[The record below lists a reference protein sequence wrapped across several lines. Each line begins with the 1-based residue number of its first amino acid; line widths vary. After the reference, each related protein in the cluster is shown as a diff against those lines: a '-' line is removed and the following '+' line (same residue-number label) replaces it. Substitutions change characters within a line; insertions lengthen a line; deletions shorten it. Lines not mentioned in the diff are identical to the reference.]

1 MTDATTLHPAGSADK
16 TEPRQTAKLPFLLQW
31 LTWPIALIGGVG
43 AVILAPRYGMD
54 MVSASG
60 AVTGIVILTL
70 VVMERFWPADRKWA
84 MTWRSF
90 GRDIQFFVINGA
102 TIFLTNLAFAFI
114 GIEASQG
121 HTGPLTAT
129 SLWLGVPVAVLVIEF
144 FQYWQHRISHEASGP
159 LGRLMWRSHAAHH
172 LPEQVYVL
180 MHPAGHPLTTFF
192 VRGFVT
198 ILPVYLLG
206 LPPTGIVIALLVMG
220 IQGII
225 SHSNLDLRA
234 GWFNYIFV
242 GAELHRYH
250 HSADL
255 KEAGNYA
262 TALSILDI
270 LFGTFVYRPGEMPV
284 EVGISGPDVYP
295 RSGQVAR
302 IMLLPFRPLRRAPP
316 QHIES

>member
-1 MTDATTLHPAGSADK
+1 MTDTIDLDLPDSTGKPAT
-16 TEPRQTAKLPFLLQW
+16 RQTANLPFLLQW
-31 LTWPIALIGGVG
+31 LTWPTALIGGLG
-43 AVILAPRYGMD
+43 AVLLAPRYGMD

-60 AVTGIVILTL
+60 AVTGVLILTL

-90 GRDIQFFVINGA
+90 ARDIQFFVVNGL
-102 TIFLTNLAFAFI
+102 TIFLTNMAFAFI

-121 HTGPLTAT
+121 RVGPLTGAP
-129 SLWLGVPVAVLVIEF
+129 LWLGVPVAVLVIEF

-180 MHPAGHPLTTFF
+180 MHPAGHPLSTFF

-206 LPPTGIVIALLVMG
+206 LPPTGIVLALLVIG

-234 GWFNYIFV
+234 GLFNYIFV

-255 KEAGNYA
+255 EEAGNYA

-284 EVGISGPDVYP
+284 EVGIAGPEVYP
-295 RSGQVAR
+295 RSGQVLR
-302 IMLLPFRPLRRAPP
+302 IMLLPFHPLRRLPS
-316 QHIES
+316 QKIGS